1 MCWRRAVYNIQV
13 ANINVYKQCLARD
26 TNDEAIYRASS
37 FRGDLQ
43 MIFAFTWNQKA
54 TEWNFWR
61 FLEVWHFWA
70 DTIIPNISSCCNCN
84 HFVAS
89 YFNFQSFRIFLKL
102 QLFTFGSARIWQNN
116 EERLTALVWILSSGI
131 SFEIIREEE
140 VEQAFN
146 WNAIPL
152 LWSNSIHQSRL
163 IMIMMMMTM
172 ITMMMMMMTIPLV

>member
-1 MCWRRAVYNIQV
+1 MLGQGHQWWSV
-13 ANINVYKQCLARD
+13 RD
-26 TNDEAIYRASS
+26 GEKVICKWFSS
-37 FRGDLQ
+37 T
-43 MIFAFTWNQKA
+43 FAFTWNHKA
-54 TEWNFWR
+54 AVWNLSR
-61 FLEVWHFWA
+61 FLEVCHFWA
-70 DTIIPNISSCCNCN
+70 DTIISHISCCNCN

-102 QLFTFGSARIWQNN
+102 QLFTFRSTRIWQQG
-116 EERLTALVWILSSGI
+116 EKRLTALVWILSSGI
-131 SFEIIREEE
+131 SFEISREEE

-163 IMIMMMMTM
+163 IMMIMTM

>member
-1 MCWRRAVYNIQV
+1 MF
-13 ANINVYKQCLARD
+13 INNAWPGTPMMKRSIALHHLEEICKWFSRLLGIRKQRSG
-26 TNDEAIYRASS
+26 TS
-37 FRGDLQ
+37 GG
-43 MIFAFTWNQKA
+43 
-54 TEWNFWR
+54 FWK
-61 FLEVWHFWA
+61 FGISGLTQLF
-70 DTIIPNISSCCNCN
+70 PNISSFCNCN

-89 YFNFQSFRIFLKL
+89 YFNFQSVRIFLKF
-102 QLFTFGSARIWQNN
+102 QLFTFRSTRIWQQS

-163 IMIMMMMTM
+163 IMMMMMM
-172 ITMMMMMMTIPLV
+172 ITMMMTIPLV